1 MKRQPTIEVAEMTFF
16 ATTVRLGSFARAA
29 AEHGVAP
36 SVVSRAISR
45 VEQKLGVRLLQRTTR
60 RLGLTEAGH
69 RYHARVVQV
78 LSDLEETAAEASAG
92 SLTARGL
99 LRLGLP
105 VVFGRLHVTQLI
117 GPLLAA
123 HPDLSVE
130 LLLTDRFVDLVE
142 ENIDL
147 AIRIGALADTRLVA
161 RRLCANR
168 RILVASPD
176 YLARRGNPGTPA
188 ALAAHDAILFAA
200 MARPREWALTGPAG
214 PVRVTLASRFVTD
227 NGEVATEAAV
237 AGLGIAMGATFSVAP
252 HLATGRLVRVLPDHA
267 FAPSAI
273 HAVFP
278 SSRQLSRKVR
288 VMVDALVL
296 AFPDPP
302 PWDRSL
308 AGRVPGFG

>member
-1 MKRQPTIEVAEMTFF
+1 MAFF
-16 ATTVRLGSFARAA
+16 ATTIRLGSFARAA

-60 RLGLTEAGH
+60 RLALTEAGQ

-78 LSDLEETAAEASAG
+78 LADLEETAAEASAG
-92 SLTARGL
+92 SLAARGL

-105 VVFGRLHVTQLI
+105 VVFGRMHVTPLI
-117 GPLLAA
+117 GPLLRA

-130 LLLTDRFVDLVE
+130 LLLTDRYVDLVE

-147 AIRIGALADTRLVA
+147 AIRIGALADSRLVA

-176 YLARRGNPGTPA
+176 YLARRGSPVVPA
-188 ALAAHDAILFAA
+188 ELSGHDGILFSA
-200 MARPREWALTGPAG
+200 MARPEEWALVGPEGPA
-214 PVRVTLASRFVTD
+214 RVTLASRIVAN
-227 NGEVATEAAV
+227 NGEVATDAAV
-237 AGLGIAMGATFSVAP
+237 AGLGITLGATFSVAG
-252 HLATGRLVRVLPDHA
+252 HLLAGRLVRVLPSHA

-278 SSRQLSRKVR
+278 SNRQLSRKVR
-288 VMVDALVL
+288 VMLDALAL
-296 AFPDPP
+296 ALPDPP

-308 AGRVPGFG
+308 AGHVPGFG